1 MAISYDNS
9 GAVDTKNID
18 VVTSKKYTYNDTGLS
33 IGKTYQYMLV
43 VTKETEQKYKLSAKV
58 FGAN

>member
-18 VVTSKKYTYNDTGLS
+18 VVTSQKYTYNDTGLS
-33 IGKTYQYMLV
+33 TAFAEKKSFDV
-43 VTKETEQKYKLSAKV
+43 W
-58 FGAN
+58 